1 MITLYDSAGTVLPAG
16 FDGRGLPRDVV
27 LIDLLRPSTSEI
39 AYVERVTGLTLP
51 SPHRM
56 SEVEVS
62 SRLATQR
69 QTLQVTSPIVYRT
82 NDVAVNTSPV
92 GFMLSERLLIT
103 IRFVELKS
111 FGDFFERKPF
121 AISDPAQA
129 GVELFVGIVETVVDR
144 MADAMEQIG
153 VDLDRM
159 SRSIFQPDAG
169 FDSAAKPVKIERR
182 LSDTLKMIGQNGD
195 YTSKARDS
203 LLGLGRLVIYVSTHV
218 GDRLSPPMKTRLKT
232 LRQDISSLND
242 YESRLTE
249 KVQFLLDST
258 LGFINIEQNRLFKL
272 LTVASVIGVPPTF
285 VVGLYGMNFK
295 YMPEYD
301 WTYGY
306 LWGWA
311 LIIFSVVVPTLWL
324 KWRGWF

>member
-1 MITLYDSAGTVLPAG
+1 
-16 FDGRGLPRDVV
+16 
-27 LIDLLRPSTSEI
+27 
-39 AYVERVTGLTLP
+39 
-51 SPHRM
+51 
-56 SEVEVS
+56 
-62 SRLATQR
+62 
-69 QTLQVTSPIVYRT
+69 
-82 NDVAVNTSPV
+82 
-92 GFMLSERLLIT
+92 MLSERLLIT

-121 AISDPAQA
+121 AITDPSQA
-129 GVELFVGIVETVVDR
+129 GIELFLGIIETVVDR

-159 SRSIFQPDAG
+159 SRKIFEPEADGDA
-169 FDSAAKPVKIERR
+169 ATKPVRVERR
-182 LSDTLKMIGQNGD
+182 LSRTLKSIGQNGD

-203 LLGLGRLVIYVSTHV
+203 LLGLGRLVTYVSTHAGEHV
-218 GDRLSPPMKTRLKT
+218 SPPVKSRLKT
-232 LRQDISSLND
+232 LRQDIASLND

-272 LTVASVIGVPPTF
+272 LTIASVVGVPPTF

-295 YMPEYD
+295 NMPEYD
-301 WTYGY
+301 WAYGY
-306 LWGWA
+306 EWGWV
-311 LIIFSVVVPTLWL
+311 LIIVSILVPTLWL